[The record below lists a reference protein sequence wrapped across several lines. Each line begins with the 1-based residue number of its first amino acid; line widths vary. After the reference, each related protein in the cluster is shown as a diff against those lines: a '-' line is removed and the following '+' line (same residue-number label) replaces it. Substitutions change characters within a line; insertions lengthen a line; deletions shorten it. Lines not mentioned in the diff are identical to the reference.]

1 MNFNDIK
8 NRIKN
13 TEPKPIDDDVRF
25 SVLVPMIKIDG
36 EIHLIY
42 EVRSKS
48 IRQPG
53 EISFPGGRIEEN
65 ESPVY
70 AAVRETREELNIN
83 EADIE
88 IIAELDY
95 ATNKLGSFIY
105 TFAGIVKNTCA
116 AEINY
121 NRDEVSELFFVPL
134 DYFMENEPE
143 KYYMNYLPK
152 ADDDFPYHMVN
163 DGENYNWGQIR
174 YPVYFYKYGDYIIW
188 GLTAKITYNF
198 INKIKNCGTKEL

>member
-25 SVLVPMIKIDG
+25 SVLVPMIEIDG
-36 EIHLIY
+36 KIHLIY

-65 ESPVY
+65 ESPAY
-70 AAVRETREELNIN
+70 AAVRETHEELNID
-83 EADIE
+83 EKDIE

-105 TFAGIVKNTCA
+105 TFAGIIRNICA

-188 GLTAKITYNF
+188 GLTAKITHSF
-198 INKIKNCGTKEL
+198 INKIKNCGAERL